1 MVYNESELK
10 GGIMRKKEKFV
21 SLVAVIFAIAIIGLV
36 FKAVQYRTELIETK
50 EIVRKQ
56 NEIIKVN
63 DEKKQQGKS

>member
-10 GGIMRKKEKFV
+10 GGIMRKKEKFL

-63 DEKKQQGKS
+63 DEKK

>member
-1 MVYNESELK
+1 
-10 GGIMRKKEKFV
+10 MRKKEKV
-21 SLVAVIFAIAIIGLV
+21 LSLVAVIFAIAIIGLV

-63 DEKKQQGKS
+63 DEKK

>member
-10 GGIMRKKEKFV
+10 GGIMRKKEKV
-21 SLVAVIFAIAIIGLV
+21 LSLVAVIFAIAIIGLV

-63 DEKKQQGKS
+63 DEKK

>member
-10 GGIMRKKEKFV
+10 GGIMRKKEKFL
-21 SLVAVIFAIAIIGLV
+21 SLVAVIFAIAIIGFV

-63 DEKKQQGKS
+63 DEKK